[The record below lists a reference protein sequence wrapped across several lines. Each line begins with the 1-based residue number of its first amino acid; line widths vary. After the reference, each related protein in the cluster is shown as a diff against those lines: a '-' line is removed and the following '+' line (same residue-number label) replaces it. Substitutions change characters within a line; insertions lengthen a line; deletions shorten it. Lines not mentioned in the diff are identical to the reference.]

1 MRVLTARQIKEIDEV
16 TLDENALN
24 TTLNV
29 ALTFHANRMHEVTK
43 RKDAWWEEQAE
54 IHGFDLNVPGGYQVL
69 NGRIQLKKLD
79 EKE

>member
-1 MRVLTARQIKEIDEV
+1 MHALTAKQIKEIDEV

-24 TTLNV
+24 ATLKV
-29 ALTFHANRMHEVTK
+29 ALTFHANCANGVNK
-43 RKDAWWEEQAE
+43 RKDAWWKEQAE

-69 NGRIQLKKLD
+69 NGRIQLKTLD